1 VSLFFGVHRLI
12 EMFKQLQ
19 IRKYLQNLFEPVSS
33 RERLLAME
41 GLRGFAAILVFFVHF
56 DALFR
61 PYLRLNPIASVVAG
75 VAGSLGHTG
84 VDLFFVLSGFLIY
97 GIVIQKNPTYRNF
110 IWRRIRRLY
119 PVFLLVLSFYLAL
132 SAVFPANSKL
142 PPSLPHRLTY
152 IGANLL
158 MLPGMI
164 NISPIIT
171 VSWSLSYEWFF
182 YLTIPLLVATLG
194 LRRWLTWQRIAFF
207 IFIAIAG
214 YVLWF
219 LGMAGHIRLIMFAAG
234 IILWE
239 VVNKGI
245 PRALPRRMEYVV
257 AATFVVSLL
266 AIGVTGSRQGDTV
279 LVLSKLPFFYAPL
292 LFVSLPLFCLYA
304 MFFDGFLARIFSWD
318 YLRWMGNI
326 SYSYYLIHGLALHG
340 LQLVLNRFFP
350 PAPRWGLFCVLLLLV
365 SVSLTIVCGALLFII
380 IEKPFSWTR
389 SARSYA
395 GGSAQ

>member
-1 VSLFFGVHRLI
+1 
-12 EMFKQLQ
+12 
-19 IRKYLQNLFEPVSS
+19 
-33 RERLLAME
+33 ME

-61 PYLRLNPIASVVAG
+61 PYLRLNPFANVVAG

-97 GIVIQKNPTYRNF
+97 GIVIKQHPAYRNF
-110 IWRRIRRLY
+110 IWRRMRRLY
-119 PVFLLVLSFYLAL
+119 PVFILVLSFYLAL
-132 SAVFPANSKL
+132 SAVFPSSSKL
-142 PPSLPHRLTY
+142 PASLPQRLTY

-158 MLPGMI
+158 MLPGML
-164 NISPIIT
+164 NMPPIIT

-182 YLTIPLLVATLG
+182 YLTIPLVVAALG
-194 LRRWLTWQRIAFF
+194 LRRWMTWQRITFF
-207 IFIAIAG
+207 ISLAIAE

-219 LGMAGHIRLIMFAAG
+219 LGVASHIRLILFAAG

-239 VVNKGI
+239 LVNKGI
-245 PRALPRRMEYVV
+245 PHILRPWTEYVV
-257 AATFVVSLL
+257 TATFVVSLL
-266 AIGVTGSRQGDTV
+266 AIGLSGSRHGGTV
-279 LVLSKLPFFYAPL
+279 LVLSNLPFFYAPL

-340 LQLVLNRFFP
+340 LRLVVNRFFP
-350 PAPRWGLFCVLLLLV
+350 PAPHWALFYVLLLLV
-365 SVSLTIVCGALLFII
+365 SVSFTIVCAALLFII
-380 IEKPFSWTR
+380 VEKPLSWAR
-389 SARSYA
+389 SARNYTA
-395 GGSAQ
+395 GGAQ